1 MESNGWLV
9 VFLVFLI
16 LLSGFFSAAETA
28 LMSLNKIK
36 IKQLVE
42 DGVKGSKEIQE
53 ITDNPSETLSTI
65 LVCNNIVNI
74 LASSVSTVIFINLL
88 DRFGTAVATSVST
101 LVLTIV
107 ILIFGEI
114 TPKTIAVIKAEKLA
128 FALYKPLKLVLVLLK
143 PIVFIFSKIS
153 KFIMLI
159 LGIKEQ
165 GLHTNITEEEL
176 KSIVSFSQEEGVLE
190 VEDKKLIY
198 NVFEFGDLKVKDVMI
213 PRVDMIT
220 LSKNSTYDEIV
231 SVFKTERFSRVPVYK
246 DNIDNI
252 IGVINIKDLFFID
265 KEDDF
270 VIDKYIRDVHSTH
283 EYKKIRDLFNEMKKK
298 RNHMAIVR
306 DEYGG
311 TIGLV
316 TIEDLIE
323 EIVGD
328 IEDEHDTPKE
338 EDIHVIGDDCYELSG
353 RAYLEDLLKLGINLE
368 ADEVDTIGGY
378 LSLEAGHVPE
388 QGEIF
393 EFDGWKF
400 EVTEADAKQIRKV
413 RVEKLLDE
421 SSSKEENNL
430 KN

>member
-114 TPKTIAVIKAEKLA
+114 TPKTIAVIKTEKLA

-328 IEDEHDTPKE
+328 IEDEYDEVVDKEIQVVNEKEYLIVGTLKIDTLN
-338 EDIHVIGDDCYELSG
+338 DM
-353 RAYLEDLLKLGINLE
+353 LGINIE
-368 ADEVDTIGGY
+368 SEFETIGGY
-378 LSLEAGHVPE
+378 IIEKIGRLP
-388 QGEIF
+388 QNGEIVEVDNVKF
-393 EFDGWKF
+393 KIENIGKNRIKGLRVYFDND
-400 EVTEADAKQIRKV
+400 V
-413 RVEKLLDE
+413 
-421 SSSKEENNL
+421 
-430 KN
+430 

>member
-42 DGVKGSKEIQE
+42 DGVKGAKEIQE

-328 IEDEHDTPKE
+328 IEDEYDEVVDKEIQVVNEKEYLIVGTLKIDTLN
-338 EDIHVIGDDCYELSG
+338 DM
-353 RAYLEDLLKLGINLE
+353 LGINIE
-368 ADEVDTIGGY
+368 SEFETIGGY
-378 LSLEAGHVPE
+378 IIEKIGRLP
-388 QGEIF
+388 QNGEIVEVDNVKF
-393 EFDGWKF
+393 KIENIGKNRIKGLRVYFDND
-400 EVTEADAKQIRKV
+400 V
-413 RVEKLLDE
+413 
-421 SSSKEENNL
+421 
-430 KN
+430 

>member
-9 VFLVFLI
+9 IFLIFLI

-42 DGVKGSKEIQE
+42 DGVKGAKDIQKLVE
-53 ITDNPSETLSTI
+53 NPSEILSTI
-65 LVCNNIVNI
+65 LICNNIVNI
-74 LASSVSTVIFINLL
+74 LASSISTIVFIELFKGLGVGVATLFSTV
-88 DRFGTAVATSVST
+88 
-101 LVLTIV
+101 VLTIV

-114 TPKTIAVIKAEKLA
+114 TPKTIAVIKSEK
-128 FALYKPLKLVLVLLK
+128 FSFFLYKPLKIFLILLK
-143 PIVFIFSKIS
+143 PAVFIFSKIS
-153 KFIMLI
+153 KIIMWVF
-159 LGIKEQ
+159 GIKEE
-165 GLHTNITEEEL
+165 GLNINITEEEI

-220 LSKNSTYDEIV
+220 MPNDATYDEVV
-231 SVFKTERFSRVPVYK
+231 SIFKTERFSRVPVYK

-265 KEDDF
+265 KDDEF
-270 VIDKYIRDVHSTH
+270 AIDRYIRDVHSTH

-328 IEDEHDTPKE
+328 IEDEYDEVVDKEIQILNDKEYLIVGTLKIDTLN
-338 EDIHVIGDDCYELSG
+338 DM
-353 RAYLEDLLKLGINLE
+353 LGINIE
-368 ADEVDTIGGY
+368 SEFETIGGY
-378 LSLEAGHVPE
+378 IIEKIGRLPQNGEVVEFGKIKFKVENVGKNRIKSLRVY
-388 QGEIF
+388 F
-393 EFDGWKF
+393 E
-400 EVTEADAKQIRKV
+400 
-413 RVEKLLDE
+413 
-421 SSSKEENNL
+421 NL
-430 KN
+430 CE

>member
-298 RNHMAIVR
+298 RNHMAIVI

-328 IEDEHDTPKE
+328 IEDEYDEVVDKEIQVVNEKEYLIVGTLKIDTLN
-338 EDIHVIGDDCYELSG
+338 DM
-353 RAYLEDLLKLGINLE
+353 LGINIE
-368 ADEVDTIGGY
+368 SEFETIGGY
-378 LSLEAGHVPE
+378 IIEKIGRLP
-388 QGEIF
+388 QNGEIVEVDNVKF
-393 EFDGWKF
+393 KIENIGKNRIKGLRVYFDND
-400 EVTEADAKQIRKV
+400 V
-413 RVEKLLDE
+413 
-421 SSSKEENNL
+421 
-430 KN
+430 

>member
-270 VIDKYIRDVHSTH
+270 VIDKYIRDVNSTH

-328 IEDEHDTPKE
+328 IEDEYDEVVDKEIQVVNEKEYLIVGTLKIDTLN
-338 EDIHVIGDDCYELSG
+338 DM
-353 RAYLEDLLKLGINLE
+353 LGINIE
-368 ADEVDTIGGY
+368 SEFETIGGY
-378 LSLEAGHVPE
+378 IIEKIGRLP
-388 QGEIF
+388 QNGEIVEVDNVKF
-393 EFDGWKF
+393 KIENIGKNRIKGLRVYFDND
-400 EVTEADAKQIRKV
+400 V
-413 RVEKLLDE
+413 
-421 SSSKEENNL
+421 
-430 KN
+430 

>member
-53 ITDNPSETLSTI
+53 ITDNPSEILSTI

-74 LASSVSTVIFINLL
+74 LASSVSTVIFINLFAG
-88 DRFGTAVATSVST
+88 FGTAVATSVST
-101 LVLTIV
+101 LVLTVV

-128 FALYKPLKLVLVLLK
+128 FVLYKPLKLVLVLLK

-198 NVFEFGDLKVKDVMI
+198 NVFEFGDLKVKEVMI

-265 KEDDF
+265 KEDGF

-328 IEDEHDTPKE
+328 IEDEYDEAVDKEIQVVNEKEYLIVGTLKIDTLN
-338 EDIHVIGDDCYELSG
+338 DM
-353 RAYLEDLLKLGINLE
+353 LGINIKSE
-368 ADEVDTIGGY
+368 FETIGGY
-378 LSLEAGHVPE
+378 IIEKIGRLP
-388 QGEIF
+388 QNGEIV
-393 EFDGWKF
+393 EVDNVKF
-400 EVTEADAKQIRKV
+400 KIESIGKNRIKGIRV
-413 RVEKLLDE
+413 YFYNDI
-421 SSSKEENNL
+421 
-430 KN
+430 

>member
-88 DRFGTAVATSVST
+88 AGFGTAVATSVST

-328 IEDEHDTPKE
+328 IEDEYDEVVDKEIQVVNEKEYLIVGTLKIDTLN
-338 EDIHVIGDDCYELSG
+338 DM
-353 RAYLEDLLKLGINLE
+353 LGINIE
-368 ADEVDTIGGY
+368 SEFETIGGY
-378 LSLEAGHVPE
+378 IIEKIGRLP
-388 QGEIF
+388 QNGEIVEVDNVKF
-393 EFDGWKF
+393 KIENIGKNRIKGLRVYFDNEFK
-400 EVTEADAKQIRKV
+400 
-413 RVEKLLDE
+413 
-421 SSSKEENNL
+421 
-430 KN
+430 

>member
-270 VIDKYIRDVHSTH
+270 VIDKYIRDVYSTH

-328 IEDEHDTPKE
+328 IEDEYDEVVDKEIQVVNEKEYLIVGTLKIDTLN
-338 EDIHVIGDDCYELSG
+338 DM
-353 RAYLEDLLKLGINLE
+353 LGINIE
-368 ADEVDTIGGY
+368 SEFETIGGY
-378 LSLEAGHVPE
+378 IIEKIGRLP
-388 QGEIF
+388 QNGEIVEVDNVKF
-393 EFDGWKF
+393 KIENIGKNRIKGLRVYFDND
-400 EVTEADAKQIRKV
+400 V
-413 RVEKLLDE
+413 
-421 SSSKEENNL
+421 
-430 KN
+430 

>member
-328 IEDEHDTPKE
+328 IEDEYDEVVDKEIQVVNEKEYLIVGTLKIDTLN
-338 EDIHVIGDDCYELSG
+338 DM
-353 RAYLEDLLKLGINLE
+353 LGINIE
-368 ADEVDTIGGY
+368 SEFETIGGY
-378 LSLEAGHVPE
+378 IIEKIGRLPKN
-388 QGEIF
+388 GEIVEVDNVKF
-393 EFDGWKF
+393 KIENIGKNRIKGLRVYFDND
-400 EVTEADAKQIRKV
+400 V
-413 RVEKLLDE
+413 
-421 SSSKEENNL
+421 
-430 KN
+430 

>member
-328 IEDEHDTPKE
+328 IEDEYDEVVDKEIQVVNEKEYLIVGTLNIDTLN
-338 EDIHVIGDDCYELSG
+338 DM
-353 RAYLEDLLKLGINLE
+353 LGINIE
-368 ADEVDTIGGY
+368 SEFETIGGY
-378 LSLEAGHVPE
+378 IIEKIGRLP
-388 QGEIF
+388 QNGEIVEVDNVKF
-393 EFDGWKF
+393 KIENIGKNRIKGLRVYFDND
-400 EVTEADAKQIRKV
+400 V
-413 RVEKLLDE
+413 
-421 SSSKEENNL
+421 
-430 KN
+430 

>member
-42 DGVKGSKEIQE
+42 DEVKGAKEIQE

-270 VIDKYIRDVHSTH
+270 VIDKYIRDVNSTH

-328 IEDEHDTPKE
+328 IEDEYDEVVDKEIQVVNEKEYLIVGTLKIDTLN
-338 EDIHVIGDDCYELSG
+338 DM
-353 RAYLEDLLKLGINLE
+353 LGINIE
-368 ADEVDTIGGY
+368 SEFETIGGY
-378 LSLEAGHVPE
+378 IIEKIGRLP
-388 QGEIF
+388 QNGEIVEVDNVKF
-393 EFDGWKF
+393 KIENIGKNRIKGLRVYFDND
-400 EVTEADAKQIRKV
+400 V
-413 RVEKLLDE
+413 
-421 SSSKEENNL
+421 
-430 KN
+430 

>member
-328 IEDEHDTPKE
+328 IEDEYDEVVDKEIQVVNEKEYLIVGTLKIDTLN
-338 EDIHVIGDDCYELSG
+338 DM
-353 RAYLEDLLKLGINLE
+353 LGINIE
-368 ADEVDTIGGY
+368 SEFETIGGY
-378 LSLEAGHVPE
+378 IIEKIGRLP
-388 QGEIF
+388 QNGEIVEVDNVKF
-393 EFDGWKF
+393 KIENIGKNRIKGLRVYFDND
-400 EVTEADAKQIRKV
+400 V
-413 RVEKLLDE
+413 
-421 SSSKEENNL
+421 
-430 KN
+430 

>member
-16 LLSGFFSAAETA
+16 LLSGFFSAAKTA

-42 DGVKGSKEIQE
+42 DEVKGAKEIQE

-328 IEDEHDTPKE
+328 IEDEYDEVVDKEIQVVNEKEYLIVGTLKIDTLN
-338 EDIHVIGDDCYELSG
+338 DM
-353 RAYLEDLLKLGINLE
+353 LGINIE
-368 ADEVDTIGGY
+368 SEFETIGGY
-378 LSLEAGHVPE
+378 IIEKIGRLP
-388 QGEIF
+388 QNGEIVEVDNVKF
-393 EFDGWKF
+393 KIENIGKNRIKGLRVYFDND
-400 EVTEADAKQIRKV
+400 V
-413 RVEKLLDE
+413 
-421 SSSKEENNL
+421 
-430 KN
+430 

>member
-16 LLSGFFSAAETA
+16 LLSGFFSASETA

-36 IKQLVE
+36 IKQLIE
-42 DGVKGSKEIQE
+42 DGVKGAKEIQKLVE
-53 ITDNPSETLSTI
+53 NPSEILSTI
-65 LVCNNIVNI
+65 LICNNVVNI
-74 LASSVSTVIFINLL
+74 LSSSISTVIFINLL
-88 DRFGTAVATSVST
+88 KDFGVGLATSVST
-101 LVLTIV
+101 IILTIV

-114 TPKTIAVIKAEKLA
+114 TPKTIAVIKSEKFA
-128 FALYKPLKLVLVLLK
+128 FRLYKPLKLFLILLK
-143 PIVFIFSKIS
+143 PVVFIFSKIS
-153 KFIMLI
+153 KIIMLI
-159 LGIKEQ
+159 FGIKEQ
-165 GLHTNITEEEL
+165 ELNTNITEEEI

-220 LSKNSTYDEIV
+220 LSKNSAYDEIV

-252 IGVINIKDLFFID
+252 VGVINIKDLFFID

-270 VIDKYIRDVHSTH
+270 IIDKYIRDVHSTH

-311 TIGLV
+311 TVGLV

-328 IEDEHDTPKE
+328 IEDEYDEAVDKEIQVLSENEYLIVGTLKIDTLN
-338 EDIHVIGDDCYELSG
+338 DM
-353 RAYLEDLLKLGINLE
+353 LGVNIE
-368 ADEVDTIGGY
+368 SEFETIGGY
-378 LSLEAGHVPE
+378 
-388 QGEIF
+388 I
-393 EFDGWKF
+393 
-400 EVTEADAKQIRKV
+400 I
-413 RVEKLLDE
+413 EKLGRLPQSGEVVEVDNI
-421 SSSKEENNL
+421 KFKIENIG
-430 KN
+430 KNRIKGLRVYFDKIILE

>member
-42 DGVKGSKEIQE
+42 DGVKGAKEIQE
-53 ITDNPSETLSTI
+53 ITDNPSEILSTI

-74 LASSVSTVIFINLL
+74 LASSISTVIFINLFVG
-88 DRFGTAVATSVST
+88 FGAGVATSIST

-114 TPKTIAVIKAEKLA
+114 TPKTIAVIKAEKFA

-159 LGIKEQ
+159 FGIKEQ
-165 GLHTNITEEEL
+165 ELHTNITEEEL

-328 IEDEHDTPKE
+328 IEDEYDEVVDKEIQVVNEKEYLIVGTLKIDTLN
-338 EDIHVIGDDCYELSG
+338 DM
-353 RAYLEDLLKLGINLE
+353 LGINIE
-368 ADEVDTIGGY
+368 SEFETIGGY
-378 LSLEAGHVPE
+378 IIEKIGRLP
-388 QGEIF
+388 QNGEIVEVDNVKF
-393 EFDGWKF
+393 KIENIGKNRIKGLRVYFDN
-400 EVTEADAKQIRKV
+400 AI
-413 RVEKLLDE
+413 
-421 SSSKEENNL
+421 
-430 KN
+430 

>member
-42 DGVKGSKEIQE
+42 DEVKGAKEIQE

-74 LASSVSTVIFINLL
+74 LASSVSTAIFINLL

-328 IEDEHDTPKE
+328 IEDEYDEVVDKEIQVVNEKEYLIVGTLKIDTLN
-338 EDIHVIGDDCYELSG
+338 DM
-353 RAYLEDLLKLGINLE
+353 LGINIE
-368 ADEVDTIGGY
+368 SEFETIGGY
-378 LSLEAGHVPE
+378 IIEKIGRLP
-388 QGEIF
+388 QNGEIVEVDNVKF
-393 EFDGWKF
+393 KIENIGKNRIKGLRVYFDND
-400 EVTEADAKQIRKV
+400 V
-413 RVEKLLDE
+413 
-421 SSSKEENNL
+421 
-430 KN
+430 

>member
-42 DGVKGSKEIQE
+42 DGVKGAKEIQE

-153 KFIMLI
+153 KFIILI

-328 IEDEHDTPKE
+328 IEDEYDEVVDKEIQVVNEKEYLIVGTLKIDTLN
-338 EDIHVIGDDCYELSG
+338 DM
-353 RAYLEDLLKLGINLE
+353 LGINIE
-368 ADEVDTIGGY
+368 SEFETIGGY
-378 LSLEAGHVPE
+378 IIEKIGRLP
-388 QGEIF
+388 QNGEIVEVDNVKF
-393 EFDGWKF
+393 KIENIGKNRIKGLRVYFDND
-400 EVTEADAKQIRKV
+400 V
-413 RVEKLLDE
+413 
-421 SSSKEENNL
+421 
-430 KN
+430 

>member
-42 DGVKGSKEIQE
+42 DGVKGAKEIQE

-88 DRFGTAVATSVST
+88 AGFGTAVATSVST

-328 IEDEHDTPKE
+328 IEDEYDEVVDKEIQVVNEKEYLIVGTLKIDTLN
-338 EDIHVIGDDCYELSG
+338 DM
-353 RAYLEDLLKLGINLE
+353 LGINIE
-368 ADEVDTIGGY
+368 SEFETIGGY
-378 LSLEAGHVPE
+378 IIEKIGRLP
-388 QGEIF
+388 QNGEIVEVDNVKF
-393 EFDGWKF
+393 KIENIGKNRIKGLRVYFDN
-400 EVTEADAKQIRKV
+400 DI
-413 RVEKLLDE
+413 
-421 SSSKEENNL
+421 
-430 KN
+430 

>member
-42 DGVKGSKEIQE
+42 DGVKGAKEIQE

-265 KEDDF
+265 KEDDY

-328 IEDEHDTPKE
+328 IEDEYDEVVDKEIQVVNEKEYLIVGTLKIDTLN
-338 EDIHVIGDDCYELSG
+338 DM
-353 RAYLEDLLKLGINLE
+353 LGINIE
-368 ADEVDTIGGY
+368 SEFETIGGY
-378 LSLEAGHVPE
+378 IIEKIGRLP
-388 QGEIF
+388 QNGEIVEVDNVKF
-393 EFDGWKF
+393 KIENIGKNRIKGLRVYFDND
-400 EVTEADAKQIRKV
+400 V
-413 RVEKLLDE
+413 
-421 SSSKEENNL
+421 
-430 KN
+430 

>member
-42 DGVKGSKEIQE
+42 DGVKGAKEIQE
-53 ITDNPSETLSTI
+53 ITDNPSEILSTI

-74 LASSVSTVIFINLL
+74 LASSISTVIFINLFVG
-88 DRFGTAVATSVST
+88 FGAGVATSIST

-328 IEDEHDTPKE
+328 IEDEYDEVVDKEIQVVNEKEYLIVGTLKIDTLN
-338 EDIHVIGDDCYELSG
+338 DM
-353 RAYLEDLLKLGINLE
+353 LGINIE
-368 ADEVDTIGGY
+368 SEFETIGGY
-378 LSLEAGHVPE
+378 IIEKIGRLP
-388 QGEIF
+388 QNGEIVEVDNVKF
-393 EFDGWKF
+393 KIENIGKNRIKGLRVYFDNEFK
-400 EVTEADAKQIRKV
+400 
-413 RVEKLLDE
+413 
-421 SSSKEENNL
+421 
-430 KN
+430 

>member
-42 DGVKGSKEIQE
+42 DEVKGAKEIQE

-328 IEDEHDTPKE
+328 IEDEYDEVVDKEIQVVNEKEYLIVGTLKIDTLN
-338 EDIHVIGDDCYELSG
+338 DM
-353 RAYLEDLLKLGINLE
+353 LGINIE
-368 ADEVDTIGGY
+368 SEFETIGGY
-378 LSLEAGHVPE
+378 IIEKIGRLP
-388 QGEIF
+388 QNGEIVEVDNVKF
-393 EFDGWKF
+393 KIENIGKNRIKGLRVYFDND
-400 EVTEADAKQIRKV
+400 V
-413 RVEKLLDE
+413 
-421 SSSKEENNL
+421 
-430 KN
+430 